1 MARPLKSSVQEKSPR
16 IVDGVRGIAASA
28 PPPAPKSSASSSRLS
43 SVANSIRL
51 LKAFSDEEH
60 EFGVSSLAKRLGL
73 AKSTVH
79 RLASTL
85 IRDDMLEQDKE
96 TGKYRLGLAL
106 FELGARVRRKMN
118 VVNEARFAL
127 KELME
132 KTGETAHLT
141 VLDHAS
147 VLFINKFESR
157 QAIRMKSN
165 VGSRAPAHST
175 ADGKALLAHQ
185 SREVIESIAAG
196 GLMALTAKTITDV
209 GQLMADLAQVR
220 LRGYAMD
227 DEETEA
233 GLRAI
238 AAPIR
243 DHTGEVVAAIGV
255 AGPIQRMTKKVVL
268 SYAPKVV
275 AAAESI
281 STRLGYSSR
290 HALRMQRFT

>member
-1 MARPLKSSVQEKSPR
+1 MELQSKPGIQEKLTR
-16 IVDGVRGIAASA
+16 AAKL
-28 PPPAPKSSASSSRLS
+28 PKTSSRLS
-43 SVANSIRL
+43 SVANAIRL
-51 LKAFSDEEH
+51 LKAFNDDEYEL
-60 EFGVSSLAKRLGL
+60 GVSSLAKRLGL

-85 IRDDMLEQDKE
+85 IKDDMLEQDKE

-118 VVNEARFAL
+118 VFNEAQLAL
-127 KELME
+127 KDLVE

-147 VLFINKFESR
+147 VLFLYKFESR
-157 QAIRMKSN
+157 QAIRMKS
-165 VGSRAPAHST
+165 VLGARVPAHCS
-175 ADGKALLAHQ
+175 ADGKALLAYQ
-185 SREVIESIAAG
+185 TNEMIESIAVG
-196 GLMALTAKTITDV
+196 GLAALTPKTIIDV

-220 LRGYAMD
+220 ARGYAVD
-227 DEETEA
+227 DEETEV

-243 DHTGEVVAAIGV
+243 DHTGEVVAAISV

-268 SYAPKVV
+268 SHAPKVV
-275 AAAESI
+275 AAAEAI
-281 STRLGYSSR
+281 SARLGHSPR
-290 HALRMQRFT
+290 HAMRLQRFA

>member
-1 MARPLKSSVQEKSPR
+1 MEQTSKLGIHEKMARAVKL
-16 IVDGVRGIAASA
+16 
-28 PPPAPKSSASSSRLS
+28 PKTSSRLS

-51 LKAFSDEEH
+51 LKVFSDDEYEL
-60 EFGVSSLAKRLGL
+60 GVSSLAKRLGL

-85 IRDDMLEQDKE
+85 IKDDMLDQDKE

-127 KELME
+127 KDLTE
-132 KTGETAHLT
+132 KTGETTHLT

-147 VLFINKFESR
+147 VLFINKIESR

-165 VGSRAPAHST
+165 VGARAPAHCT
-175 ADGKALLAHQ
+175 ADGKALLAYQ
-185 SREVIESIAAG
+185 TNEMIESIAVG
-196 GLMALTAKTITDV
+196 GLAAFTPKTIIDV
-209 GQLMADLAQVR
+209 RLLMADLAQVR
-220 LRGYAMD
+220 ARGYAID
-227 DEETEA
+227 DEETEI

-243 DHTGEVVAAIGV
+243 DHTGEVVAAISV
-255 AGPIQRMTKKVVL
+255 AGPIQRMTKKLVL

-275 AAAESI
+275 GAAEAI
-281 STRLGYSSR
+281 SARLGYSSR
-290 HALRMQRFT
+290 HAMRMQRFS

>member
-1 MARPLKSSVQEKSPR
+1 MEHKSKLSIQEKLTL
-16 IVDGVRGIAASA
+16 AAN
-28 PPPAPKSSASSSRLS
+28 PPKSSSRLS

-51 LKAFSDEEH
+51 LKAFTDDEYEL
-60 EFGVSSLAKRLGL
+60 GVSSLAKRLGL

-85 IRDDMLEQDKE
+85 IKDDMLEQDRE

-118 VVNEARFAL
+118 VFNEAQFAL
-127 KELME
+127 KDLVE

-147 VLFINKFESR
+147 VLFLYKVESR
-157 QAIRMKSN
+157 QAIRMKS
-165 VGSRAPAHST
+165 VLGARVPAHSS
-175 ADGKALLAHQ
+175 ADGKALLAYQ
-185 SREVIESIAAG
+185 TNEMIQSIAVD
-196 GLMALTAKTITDV
+196 GLAAITPKTIVDLNM
-209 GQLMADLAQVR
+209 LMADLAQVR
-220 LRGYAMD
+220 ARGYALD
-227 DEETEA
+227 DEETEI

-243 DHTGEVVAAIGV
+243 DNAGEVVAAISV

-268 SYAPKVV
+268 SHAPKVV
-275 AAAESI
+275 AAADAI

-290 HALRMQRFT
+290 HALRLQRFA

>member
-1 MARPLKSSVQEKSPR
+1 MAQPNRISIQEKLAQAAQAPQAAKP
-16 IVDGVRGIAASA
+16 VRSAS
-28 PPPAPKSSASSSRLS
+28 SSSRLS

-51 LKAFSDEEH
+51 MKAFSDEEH

-85 IRDDMLEQDKE
+85 IKDDMLEQDKE

-175 ADGKALLAHQ
+175 ADGKALLAYQ
-185 SREVIESIAAG
+185 SREMIETIAAG
-196 GLMALTAKTITDV
+196 GLSALTSKTITDV
-209 GQLMADLAQVR
+209 GQLLEDLAQVR
-220 LRGYAMD
+220 LRGYAID
-227 DEETEA
+227 DEETEI
-233 GLRAI
+233 GLRSI

-275 AAAESI
+275 TAAESI
-281 STRLGYSSR
+281 STRLGYSAR
-290 HALRMQRFT
+290 HALRLQRFA

>member
-1 MARPLKSSVQEKSPR
+1 MAQQFKTEMAGKLTRAEKPAKSST
-16 IVDGVRGIAASA
+16 
-28 PPPAPKSSASSSRLS
+28 RLS

-51 LKAFSDEEH
+51 LKTFTDDEYEL
-60 EFGVSSLAKRLGL
+60 GVSSLAKRLGL

-85 IRDDMLEQDKE
+85 IKDDMLEQDKE

-118 VVNEARFAL
+118 VFNEAQFAL
-127 KELME
+127 KDLAE

-147 VLFINKFESR
+147 VMYLYKFESR
-157 QAIRMKSN
+157 QAIRMKS
-165 VGSRAPAHST
+165 VLGARVPAHCS
-175 ADGKALLAHQ
+175 ADGKAMLAYQ
-185 SREVIESIAAG
+185 SSEMIQSITAD
-196 GLMALTAKTITDV
+196 GLAPLTPKTITDV
-209 GQLMADLAQVR
+209 AQLMTDLAQVR
-220 LRGYAMD
+220 ARGYSLD
-227 DEETEA
+227 DEEHEI

-243 DHTGEVVAAIGV
+243 DHTGEVVAAISI

-268 SYAPKVV
+268 SLAPKVV
-275 AAAESI
+275 TAAEAI
-281 STRLGYSSR
+281 SARLGHSPR
-290 HALRMQRFT
+290 HAMRLQRFV

>member
-1 MARPLKSSVQEKSPR
+1 MELKGKLGIQEKLTRAARPAK
-16 IVDGVRGIAASA
+16 
-28 PPPAPKSSASSSRLS
+28 SSSRLS

-51 LKAFSDEEH
+51 LKAFTDDEYEL
-60 EFGVSSLAKRLGL
+60 GVSSLAKRLGL

-85 IRDDMLEQDKE
+85 IKDDMLEQDKE

-118 VVNEARFAL
+118 VFNEAQFAL
-127 KELME
+127 KDLVE

-147 VLFINKFESR
+147 VLFLYKVESR
-157 QAIRMKSN
+157 QAIRMKS
-165 VGSRAPAHST
+165 VLGARVPAHGS
-175 ADGKALLAHQ
+175 ADGKALLAYQ
-185 SREVIESIAAG
+185 SSEMIESIAAG
-196 GLMALTAKTITDV
+196 GLAALTAKTILDV

-220 LRGYAMD
+220 ARGYALD
-227 DEETEA
+227 DEENEI

-243 DHTGEVVAAIGV
+243 DHTGEVVAAISV

-268 SYAPKVV
+268 SHAPKVV
-275 AAAESI
+275 AAADAI
-281 STRLGYSSR
+281 SVRLGHSPR
-290 HALRMQRFT
+290 HAMRLQRFA

>member
-1 MARPLKSSVQEKSPR
+1 MEQKSRLGIQEKLTR
-16 IVDGVRGIAASA
+16 AANPVKA
-28 PPPAPKSSASSSRLS
+28 SSRLS

-51 LKAFSDEEH
+51 LKAFTDDEYEL
-60 EFGVSSLAKRLGL
+60 GVSNLAKRLGL

-85 IRDDMLEQDKE
+85 IKDDMLEQDKE

-118 VVNEARFAL
+118 VFNEAQFAL
-127 KELME
+127 KELVE

-147 VLFINKFESR
+147 VLFLYKVESR
-157 QAIRMKSN
+157 QAIRMKS
-165 VGSRAPAHST
+165 VLGARVPAHSS
-175 ADGKALLAHQ
+175 ADGKALLAYQ
-185 SREVIESIAAG
+185 TNDMVESIAVN
-196 GLMALTAKTITDV
+196 GLAAITPKTITELSL
-209 GQLMADLAQVR
+209 LMADLSQVR
-220 LRGYAMD
+220 ARGYALD
-227 DEETEA
+227 DEETEI

-243 DHTGEVVAAIGV
+243 DSSGEVVAAISV

-268 SYAPKVV
+268 SFAPKVV
-275 AAAESI
+275 AAAEAI
-281 STRLGYSSR
+281 SARLGYSSR
-290 HALRMQRFT
+290 HALRLQRFV

>member
-1 MARPLKSSVQEKSPR
+1 MELQSKPGIQEKLSR
-16 IVDGVRGIAASA
+16 AAKL
-28 PPPAPKSSASSSRLS
+28 PKTSSRLS
-43 SVANSIRL
+43 SVANAIRL
-51 LKAFSDEEH
+51 LKAFNDDEYEL
-60 EFGVSSLAKRLGL
+60 GVSSLAKRLGL

-85 IRDDMLEQDKE
+85 IKDDMLEQDKE

-118 VVNEARFAL
+118 VFNEAQFAL
-127 KELME
+127 KDLVE

-147 VLFINKFESR
+147 VLFLYKFESR
-157 QAIRMKSN
+157 QAIRMKS
-165 VGSRAPAHST
+165 VLGARVPAHCS
-175 ADGKALLAHQ
+175 ADGKVLLAYQ
-185 SREVIESIAAG
+185 TNEMIESIAVG
-196 GLMALTAKTITDV
+196 GLAALTPKTIIDV

-220 LRGYAMD
+220 ARGYAVD
-227 DEETEA
+227 DEETEV

-243 DHTGEVVAAIGV
+243 DHTGEVVAAISV

-268 SYAPKVV
+268 SHAPKVV
-275 AAAESI
+275 AAAEAI
-281 STRLGYSSR
+281 SARLGHSPR
-290 HALRMQRFT
+290 HAMRLQRFA

>member
-1 MARPLKSSVQEKSPR
+1 MEPKKNMAVQEKPSQAVKLPK
-16 IVDGVRGIAASA
+16 AST
-28 PPPAPKSSASSSRLS
+28 RLS

-51 LKAFSDEEH
+51 LKAFSDDEYEL
-60 EFGVSSLAKRLGL
+60 GVSNLAKRLGL

-96 TGKYRLGLAL
+96 TGKYRLGVAL

-118 VVNEARFAL
+118 VVNEARLAL
-127 KELME
+127 KELTE

-147 VLFINKFESR
+147 VLFINKFESS

-165 VGSRAPAHST
+165 VGSRAPAHCT
-175 ADGKALLAHQ
+175 ADGKAMLAYKPV
-185 SREVIESIAAG
+185 ELIESIASV
-196 GLMALTAKTITDV
+196 GLVPHTAKTIVDLS
-209 GQLMADLAQVR
+209 QLLADLAQVR
-220 LRGYAMD
+220 LRGYALD
-227 DEETEA
+227 DEETEI

-243 DHTGEVVAAIGV
+243 DSSGAVVAAISI
-255 AGPIQRMTKKVVL
+255 AGPIQRMTKKIVL

-275 AAAESI
+275 GAAESI
-281 STRLGYSSR
+281 SLRLGYSSR
-290 HALRMQRFT
+290 HAMRLQRFA

>member
-1 MARPLKSSVQEKSPR
+1 M
-16 IVDGVRGIAASA
+16 
-28 PPPAPKSSASSSRLS
+28 
-43 SVANSIRL
+43 
-51 LKAFSDEEH
+51 KAFTDDEH

-106 FELGARVRRKMN
+106 FELGSRVRRKMN

-175 ADGKALLAHQ
+175 ADGKALLAYQ
-185 SREVIESIAAG
+185 SREMIDAIAAG
-196 GLMALTAKTITDV
+196 GLSALTSKTITDV
-209 GQLMADLAQVR
+209 GQLMEDLAQVR
-220 LRGYAMD
+220 LRGYALD
-227 DEETEA
+227 DEETEI

-275 AAAESI
+275 TAAESI
-281 STRLGYSSR
+281 STRLGYCAR
-290 HALRMQRFT
+290 QALRMQRFA

>member
-1 MARPLKSSVQEKSPR
+1 MEHKSKFSIQEKLTLAARP
-16 IVDGVRGIAASA
+16 
-28 PPPAPKSSASSSRLS
+28 PKSSSRLS

-51 LKAFSDEEH
+51 LKAFTDDEYEL
-60 EFGVSSLAKRLGL
+60 GVSSLAKRLGL

-85 IRDDMLEQDKE
+85 IKDDMLEQDRE

-118 VVNEARFAL
+118 VFYEAQFAL
-127 KELME
+127 KDLVE

-147 VLFINKFESR
+147 VLFLYKVESR
-157 QAIRMKSN
+157 QAIRMKS
-165 VGSRAPAHST
+165 VLGARVPAHSS
-175 ADGKALLAHQ
+175 ADGKALLAYQ
-185 SREVIESIAAG
+185 TNDMVESIAVD
-196 GLMALTAKTITDV
+196 GLAAITPKTITELSL
-209 GQLMADLAQVR
+209 LMADLSQVR
-220 LRGYAMD
+220 ARGYALD
-227 DEETEA
+227 DEETEI

-243 DHTGEVVAAIGV
+243 DSSGEVVAAISV

-268 SYAPKVV
+268 SFAPKVV
-275 AAAESI
+275 AAAEAI
-281 STRLGYSSR
+281 SARLGYSSR
-290 HALRMQRFT
+290 HALRLQRFV

>member
-1 MARPLKSSVQEKSPR
+1 MELPAKSARAAKSAKAAGDRDKTVQAAAAKPPK
-16 IVDGVRGIAASA
+16 ASA
-28 PPPAPKSSASSSRLS
+28 RLS

-51 LKAFSDEEH
+51 LKAFSDDEYEL
-60 EFGVSSLAKRLGL
+60 GVSSLAKRLGL

-85 IRDDMLEQDKE
+85 IKDDMLEQDKE

-118 VVNEARFAL
+118 VVNEARLAL
-127 KELME
+127 KDLTEQV
-132 KTGETAHLT
+132 GETSHLT

-147 VLFINKFESR
+147 VLFINKFECR

-165 VGSRAPAHST
+165 VGSRAPAHCT
-175 ADGKALLAHQ
+175 ADGKVLLAYK
-185 SREVIESIAAG
+185 SAEMVDSITVAG
-196 GLMALTAKTITDV
+196 LVAYTPKTIVDAAM
-209 GQLMADLAQVR
+209 LAADLAQVR
-220 LRGYAMD
+220 ARGYAFD
-227 DEETEA
+227 DEETEI

-243 DHTGEVVAAIGV
+243 DNTGEVVAAISV
-255 AGPIQRMTKKVVL
+255 AGPSQRMTKKVML
-268 SYAPKVV
+268 SYAPRVV

-281 STRLGYSSR
+281 SARLGYSTR
-290 HALRMQRFT
+290 YAMRLHRFG

>member
-1 MARPLKSSVQEKSPR
+1 MELQSKPGIQEKLTR
-16 IVDGVRGIAASA
+16 AAKL
-28 PPPAPKSSASSSRLS
+28 PKTSSRLS
-43 SVANSIRL
+43 SVANAIRL
-51 LKAFSDEEH
+51 LKAFNDDEYEL
-60 EFGVSSLAKRLGL
+60 GVSSLAKRLGL

-85 IRDDMLEQDKE
+85 IKDDMLEQDKE

-118 VVNEARFAL
+118 VFNEAQLAL
-127 KELME
+127 KDLVE

-147 VLFINKFESR
+147 VLFLYKFESR
-157 QAIRMKSN
+157 QAIRMKS
-165 VGSRAPAHST
+165 VLGARVPAHCS
-175 ADGKALLAHQ
+175 ADGKALLAYQ
-185 SREVIESIAAG
+185 TNEMIESIAVG
-196 GLMALTAKTITDV
+196 GLAALTPKTIIDV

-220 LRGYAMD
+220 ARGYALD
-227 DEETEA
+227 DEETEI

-243 DHTGEVVAAIGV
+243 DHTGEVVAAISV

-268 SYAPKVV
+268 SHAPKVV
-275 AAAESI
+275 AAAEAI
-281 STRLGYSSR
+281 SARLGHSPR
-290 HALRMQRFT
+290 HAMRLQRFA

>member
-1 MARPLKSSVQEKSPR
+1 MEQKSKLGILEKLTR
-16 IVDGVRGIAASA
+16 AAK
-28 PPPAPKSSASSSRLS
+28 PPKSASRLS

-51 LKAFSDEEH
+51 LKTFTDEEH
-60 EFGVSSLAKRLGL
+60 ELGVSSLVKRLGL

-118 VVNEARFAL
+118 VFNEAQAAL
-127 KELME
+127 KELVD

-141 VLDHAS
+141 LLDHAS
-147 VLFINKFESR
+147 VLFLYKFESR
-157 QAIRMKSN
+157 QAIRMKS
-165 VGSRAPAHST
+165 VLGARVPAHCT
-175 ADGKALLAHQ
+175 ADGKALLAYQ
-185 SREVIESIAAG
+185 TDEMVESIAVD
-196 GLMALTAKTITDV
+196 GLAAVTPKTIIDV
-209 GQLMADLAQVR
+209 RLLLADLAQVR
-220 LRGYAMD
+220 ARGYALD
-227 DEETEA
+227 DEETEI

-243 DHTGEVVAAIGV
+243 DHTGEVVAAISI

-275 AAAESI
+275 AAAVAI
-281 STRLGYSSR
+281 SARLGHSPR
-290 HALRMQRFT
+290 HAMRLQRFA